1 MLTAALLLCSMVIP
15 AAASDP
21 YQGYSYSTT
30 DEGTHDVAAPQAYL
44 PEKVYNS
51 KDLGAPLT
59 APEDLLFDSN
69 GNLCRFEM
77 PNNLL
82 DISFSEISASAPLT
96 TTVKFITTSCDT
108 AVTATTTTTSA
119 ITTVVE

>member
-1 MLTAALLLCSMVIP
+1 MVQSV
-15 AAASDP
+15 AAADP

-69 GNLCRFEM
+69 GNLYVCDAGQNAIYVFSPEM
-77 PNNLL
+77 KLL
-82 DISFSEISASAPLT
+82 KTINSFQNGGQEDTFSSPYGIFLT
-96 TTVKFITTSCDT
+96 YI
-108 AVTATTTTTSA
+108 
-119 ITTVVE
+119 